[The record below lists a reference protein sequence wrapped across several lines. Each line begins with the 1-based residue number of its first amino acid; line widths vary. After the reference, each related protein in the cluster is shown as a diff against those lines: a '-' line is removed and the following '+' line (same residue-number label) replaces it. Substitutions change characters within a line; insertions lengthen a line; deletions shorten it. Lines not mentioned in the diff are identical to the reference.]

1 MGASPRKVSAL
12 PRFEPMHASPPLQ
25 GFDPDVMPRWQM
37 VPNGGSKIVF
47 LDNGGPPGPSLT
59 VTSVP
64 SGIADLVETPIG
76 PAVVQREFKII
87 GKAPGPALVQVF
99 SPTGKTVI
107 GQLQVVVK
115 DQALYKIV
123 FHHVTDGLFETTARP
138 FSTATA
144 LNLSLNTIFGFQA
157 NVMFEPPQVSGT
169 LSLKTT
175 LHELVSEMSES
186 RRVARR
192 GWAELDKEGDS
203 TAHLNVFFMKYHG
216 SPERLPLQVIQNEAN
231 IVFGDGMAVENVLA
245 ALAHKIGL
253 YLGCSVTYSDKHKHH
268 VMHVSRE
275 DGTVSGP
282 AGVHFISRDAANT
295 MNP

>member
-25 GFDPDVMPRWQM
+25 GFDRDVMPRWQM

-47 LDNGGPPGPSLT
+47 LDNGGPPGPPLT
-59 VTSVP
+59 VASVP
-64 SGIADLVETPIG
+64 PGIADLVETPIG

-99 SPTGKTVI
+99 SASGNTVI

-115 DQALYKIV
+115 DQALYKIA

-138 FSTATA
+138 FSTATV
-144 LNLSLNTIFGFQA
+144 LNLALNTIFGFQA
-157 NVMFEPPQVSGT
+157 NVMFEPPQVTGT
-169 LSLKTT
+169 LSLRTT
-175 LHELVSEMSES
+175 LHELVSEMSEG
-186 RRVARR
+186 RRAPRR
-192 GWAELDKEGDS
+192 GWDELTKEGDG
-203 TAHLNVFFMKYHG
+203 TAHLNVFLMKYHG
-216 SPERLPLQVIQNEAN
+216 SADRFPVQVIQNGTN
-231 IVFGDGMAVENVLA
+231 IVFGDAMAMDNVQA

-253 YLGCSVTYSDKHKHH
+253 YLGCSVTFSDRHKHH